1 MNSKI
6 LSKPN
11 HPYIWKHLFDFYR
24 KAQQGITC
32 GIKQCKSQLTINP
45 VTKLELQQT

>member
-11 HPYIWKHLFDFYR
+11 HRYIRKHLFDFYR
-24 KAQQGITC
+24 KAQGIKR
-32 GIKQCKSQLTINP
+32 GIKQCKAQLTINP
-45 VTKLELQQT
+45 VTKLELWQT